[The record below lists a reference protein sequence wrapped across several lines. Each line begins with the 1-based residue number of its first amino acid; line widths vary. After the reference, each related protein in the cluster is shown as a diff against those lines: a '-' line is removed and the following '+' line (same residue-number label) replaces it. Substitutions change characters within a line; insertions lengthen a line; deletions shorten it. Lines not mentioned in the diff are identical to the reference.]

1 MAFFLRIL
9 SLIIPLDG
17 SVIQLTSIC
26 DVWTFLELHAPHG
39 GVLNM
44 RSLLHVASFHHLSEK
59 DSLRDQKANWCII
72 QNFKSLKYDHR

>member
-1 MAFFLRIL
+1 MAFFLLIL

-17 SVIQLTSIC
+17 SVIQLTSIL
-26 DVWTFLELHAPHG
+26 TFLELHAPHG

-59 DSLRDQKANWCII
+59 DSLRDQKAN
-72 QNFKSLKYDHR
+72 

>member
-1 MAFFLRIL
+1 MAFFLLIL

-26 DVWTFLELHAPHG
+26 DVRTFLELHAPHG

-59 DSLRDQKANWCII
+59 DSLRDQKAN
-72 QNFKSLKYDHR
+72 